1 MEKEFPLITVS
12 GNSFEMGYQHGRQ
25 AAPLIQKYI
34 SWIERFT
41 GKPRAELAA
50 AAMRFLPM
58 IQKLNRAY
66 VDEVMGLA
74 EGAQIT
80 SERSNV
86 MSGARR
92 SSQND

>member
-1 MEKEFPLITVS
+1 MSRVPNVHGKRVS
-12 GNSFEMGYQHGRQ
+12 AHHCFGNSFEMGYQHGRQ

-50 AAMRFLPM
+50 AAMWFLPM

-74 EGAQIT
+74 E
-80 SERSNV
+80 EPLRSV
-86 MSGARR
+86 
-92 SSQND
+92 